1 MDADTRARR
10 LAVYERW
17 SDAPVFLLGMLFLVG
32 LIETASAQGDT
43 HTGLVLMAVAW
54 VGFVA
59 DLLVRWLLDPEP
71 RSYVR
76 RHAFGVLAVLL
87 PAFRA
92 LLVFYVFVRLA
103 QGRRKLRD
111 RVQWYAFYL
120 TLLVVTFGA
129 ALVLEAER
137 PYPGSNIHTYGE
149 AVWWAAVTVTT
160 VGYGDYVPVSALGRS
175 LATLMLVNGVV
186 VISVITASVSSR
198 FVTSTEEGDR
208 PLTLDDLGNRLAR
221 IEDALAALARAQ
233 APGTGPTPP
242 SPPGGDEPQPSPGP
256 GPA

>member
-10 LAVYERW
+10 LAAYERW
-17 SDAPVFLLGMLFLVG
+17 AEPLVFLLGMLFLVG

-43 HTGLVLMAVAW
+43 RTGLWLMAVAW
-54 VGFVA
+54 FGFVV
-59 DLLVRWLLDPEP
+59 DLVVRWVLDPEP

-76 RHAFGVLAVLL
+76 RHAFAILAVLL

-92 LLVFYVFVRLA
+92 LFVFYIFVRLA
-103 QGRRKLRD
+103 RGRRKLRD

-175 LATLMLVNGVV
+175 LATLMLVNGVIV
-186 VISVITASVSSR
+186 LSVITASISSR
-198 FVTSTEEGDR
+198 FVAAPDEGER
-208 PLTLDDLGNRLAR
+208 PLTLDDLDDRLAR

-233 APGTGPTPP
+233 APDAVPTARPSSGGPA
-242 SPPGGDEPQPSPGP
+242 PQVPPGP
-256 GPA
+256 GPT